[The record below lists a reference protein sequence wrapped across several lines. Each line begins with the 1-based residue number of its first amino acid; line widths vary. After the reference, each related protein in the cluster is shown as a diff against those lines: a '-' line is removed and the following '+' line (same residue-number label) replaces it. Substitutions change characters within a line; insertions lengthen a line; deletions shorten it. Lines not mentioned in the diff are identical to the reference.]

1 MHVIKSYRSTH
12 LLCFSTPLSH
22 NGHYILDVALN
33 IWKPGPIYIYLFCL
47 PSLCKLQVWKGRPP
61 WLTWSF
67 WAQLIERWI
76 MLPCIHC
83 INLVDNAIDLY
94 EIIILHVKTNMV
106 KSVIGHFDRA
116 IPHLFE
122 RLFLIS
128 WENNRGCHNNNA
140 PIPENNGSAD

>member
-1 MHVIKSYRSTH
+1 
-12 LLCFSTPLSH
+12 
-22 NGHYILDVALN
+22 
-33 IWKPGPIYIYLFCL
+33 
-47 PSLCKLQVWKGRPP
+47 
-61 WLTWSF
+61 
-67 WAQLIERWI
+67 

-106 KSVIGHFDRA
+106 KSVISHFDWA

-128 WENNRGCHNNNA
+128 WEKVVTIIMTLSLKTMEVQIKEDLREIRGLEQCRF
-140 PIPENNGSAD
+140 IPLT

>member
-1 MHVIKSYRSTH
+1 
-12 LLCFSTPLSH
+12 
-22 NGHYILDVALN
+22 
-33 IWKPGPIYIYLFCL
+33 
-47 PSLCKLQVWKGRPP
+47 
-61 WLTWSF
+61 
-67 WAQLIERWI
+67 
-76 MLPCIHC
+76 MLPCIHS

-94 EIIILHVKTNMV
+94 EIIILHVKTNRV
-106 KSVIGHFDRA
+106 KSVIGHFDQA

>member
-1 MHVIKSYRSTH
+1 
-12 LLCFSTPLSH
+12 
-22 NGHYILDVALN
+22 
-33 IWKPGPIYIYLFCL
+33 
-47 PSLCKLQVWKGRPP
+47 
-61 WLTWSF
+61 
-67 WAQLIERWI
+67 

-106 KSVIGHFDRA
+106 KSVISHFDGA

-128 WENNRGCHNNNA
+128 WENNRGCHNA
-140 PIPENNGSAD
+140 PIPENNGSADYKRFRTVQVYSFDLG